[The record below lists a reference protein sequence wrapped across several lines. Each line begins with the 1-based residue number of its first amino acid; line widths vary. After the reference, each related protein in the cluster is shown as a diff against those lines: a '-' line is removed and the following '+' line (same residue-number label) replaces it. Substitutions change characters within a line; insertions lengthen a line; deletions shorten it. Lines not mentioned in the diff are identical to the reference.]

1 MEAHPQPPE
10 AGKPKNITQ
19 TISLI
24 VGFVLFVI
32 GLAGIL
38 NPSFAG
44 LHLSTFHAT
53 VVAIAGGTLFY
64 NGYKDNDRD
73 SFLACLCFGLFFGL
87 HSLAGFAFGKPGNP
101 GVGFQGAD
109 PELLRI
115 IPNFSELGTLDHV
128 MNGIIGVVL
137 LGGALDWWRVH
148 HERKRWNRHDRRRQ
162 RFNRTVNQH

>member
-1 MEAHPQPPE
+1 MDAHPQPPQ

-24 VGFVLFVI
+24 VGFLLFVT

-38 NPSFAG
+38 YPSFAG
-44 LHLSTFHAT
+44 LHLSEFHA
-53 VVAIAGGTLFY
+53 VIVAIAGGTLFY

-73 SFLACLCFGLFFGL
+73 SFLACLCFGIFFGL
-87 HSLAGFAFGKPGNP
+87 HSVAGFVFGKPGTP
-101 GVGFQGAD
+101 SVGYQAPD

-128 MNGIIGVVL
+128 FNGIIAVVL
-137 LGGALDWWRVH
+137 LGGALDWWRIH
-148 HERKRWNRHDRRRQ
+148 HERRRTNRHDRRRE
-162 RFNRTVNQH
+162 RYNRLAHR

>member
-1 MEAHPQPPE
+1 MEAHAHPPE

-38 NPSFAG
+38 YPSFAG
-44 LHLSTFHAT
+44 LHLSTFHST
-53 VVAIAGGTLFY
+53 IVAIAGGTLFY
-64 NGYKDNDRD
+64 NGYNDNERN
-73 SFLACLCFGLFFGL
+73 SFLSCLCFGLFFLL
-87 HSLAGFAFGKPGNP
+87 HSLAGFAFGKPGTP
-101 GVGFQGAD
+101 GVGNTGTD

-115 IPNFSELGTLDHV
+115 IPNFSELGTIDHV

-137 LGGALDWWRVH
+137 LGGALDWWRIQ
-148 HERKRWNRHDRRRQ
+148 HERKRWNRHDRRRE
-162 RFNRTVNQH
+162 RFNRLAHR

>member
-1 MEAHPQPPE
+1 MEAHPHPPQ

-24 VGFVLFVI
+24 VGFILFVL

-38 NPSFAG
+38 YPSFAG
-44 LHLSTFHAT
+44 LHLSTFHST

-73 SFLACLCFGLFFGL
+73 SFIACLCFGLFFGL
-87 HSLAGFAFGKPGNP
+87 HSIAGFAFGKPGNP
-101 GVGFQGAD
+101 GVGYQAPD

-128 MNGIIGVVL
+128 LNGIIGVVL

-148 HERKRWNRHDRRRQ
+148 HERRRWNRHDRRRE
-162 RFNRTVNQH
+162 RFNKTIHQH